1 MMEKIRAIIEKSNLY
16 LGIISGM
23 GILFMGLILTYE
35 VVCRYIFNAPTIW
48 TQEVSIYLF
57 MWTMLAASSYTLQ
70 TGKHVRVDL
79 LLEKMRVRTRLLTEG
94 ATGIVGALYCLIV
107 TQQAWQMLAMSFE
120 YGKLSATPLRV
131 PLWIPQSALLIGFV
145 LLTLQFII
153 IVLKRLSE
161 LRAIGNRG
169 AVR

>member
-1 MMEKIRAIIEKSNLY
+1 MVTFKTIVEKNNRA
-16 LGIISGM
+16 LGIVSGM
-23 GILFMGLILTYE
+23 GILLMGMIIAYE
-35 VVCRYIFNAPTIW
+35 VVCRYVFNSPTMW

-79 LLEKMRVRTRLLTEG
+79 LIDRMQVKTRKLFDVLTG
-94 ATGIVGALYCLIV
+94 AIGMIYCAIVAV
-107 TQQAWQMLAMSFE
+107 QAFQMLMSSLK

-145 LLTLQFII
+145 LLTCQFFLII
-153 IVLKRLSE
+153 LKSFMDYRDSQGERDVTL
-161 LRAIGNRG
+161 
-169 AVR
+169 